1 MTCRPACAKMPLLGA
16 RDENVVVLRSKI
28 DGVGRDDGAE
38 AASFRVSLSPR
49 WTVGHARML
58 EVMG

>member
-1 MTCRPACAKMPLLGA
+1 MPLLGA

-58 EVMG
+58 EVMGYRFE